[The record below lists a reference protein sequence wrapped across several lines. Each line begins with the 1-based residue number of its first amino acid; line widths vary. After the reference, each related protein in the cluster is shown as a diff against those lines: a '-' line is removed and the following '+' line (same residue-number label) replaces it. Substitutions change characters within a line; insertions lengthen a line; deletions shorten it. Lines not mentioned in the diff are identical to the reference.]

1 MPDSV
6 FSVDDFQSAFEAA
19 LAQCRLLERQ
29 QASHFVENGYV
40 LVKDAFPAEIAE
52 SVCSQAWRDLLEN
65 HGVDEKDPRSWQRQ
79 FHGPGGIPGYVRTA
93 GSGRRFVLHREA
105 PKAFQALVDV
115 LGGTQRLPAD
125 GSELAWGDGAVANLG
140 AGDGQHQWQAPSH
153 RQRSWHKDGWHF
165 RHYLDSPEQGLLVV
179 PIFSNILPRSGGTHI
194 ATDSIAPVA
203 RLLADNRQGL
213 HADSVQGSG
222 YLIPGLVEQCS
233 DFQELTGEI
242 GDMAILH
249 PFMLHRPCVNPS
261 PRPRFIANAALVLR
275 EPMQFNRP
283 PGDAYSLVE
292 LAVLRALRTNALSFE
307 ITGRREAVKP
317 APFRDEEERAAE
329 GLRLEAE
336 MAAMASKGVVT
347 PAWGEGLGYMS
358 NAI

>member
-19 LAQCRLLERQ
+19 LAQCRLLERR
-29 QASHFVENGYV
+29 QAWHFIENGYV

-52 SVCSQAWRDLLEN
+52 SVCSQAWRDLQEN
-65 HGVDEKDPRSWQRQ
+65 HGVDEQDPRSWQQQ

-93 GSGRRFVLHREA
+93 GSGRRFVLHQEA

-125 GSELAWGDGAVANLG
+125 GSEMAWGDGAVANLG

-233 DFQELTGEI
+233 NFQELTGEI

-307 ITGRREAVKP
+307 IAGRREAVKP
-317 APFRDEEERAAE
+317 APFRDEEEKVTQRRQLE
-329 GLRLEAE
+329 GE